1 MNTPRSISERESYR
15 EWEGV
20 RYGTLDTAQGAV
32 SFGADA
38 DDVRGIWLGQEREAN
53 GRLTPVG
60 RDLKKQLSEYF
71 RGRRKTF
78 ELPLAFDAP
87 AFTARALSEVEAIPY
102 GETRAYGEV
111 ARFIGSPGAARAI
124 GQAVGSNPIPIL
136 IPCHRVLA
144 ARGRIGGF
152 GGGLDWK
159 RFLLSLESIDWIE

>member
-1 MNTPRSISERESYR
+1 MNTPRSIRNRESYR
-15 EWEGV
+15 ETDDL
-20 RYGTLDTAQGAV
+20 RYGTIDTRLGPVAFA
-32 SFGADA
+32 ADKQ
-38 DDVRGIWLGQEREAN
+38 DVRGVWLGQSREPN
-53 GRLTPVG
+53 GALTSVG

-111 ARFIGSPGAARAI
+111 ARVIGSPGAARAI